1 MTMTRSA
8 KRAGS
13 ERGSVEARSPNADV
27 GRWIIWGTGEAP
39 EIQDARPGPDVA
51 MEMARESDPRWWDR
65 PDRWIVIV
73 DGGESR
79 ADELVADLP
88 EARGYAPYLAAGR
101 DEEAPDAPMR
111 GTLRSDVAPRRKA
124 EPR

>member
-1 MTMTRSA
+1 MTRSA

-27 GRWIIWGTGEAP
+27 GRWIVWGTGEPPVVDGA
-39 EIQDARPGPDVA
+39 QPGPDVA
-51 MEMARESDPRWWDR
+51 MEMAREHDPAWWDHA
-65 PDRWIVIV
+65 DRWVVIV
-73 DGGESR
+73 DGEESR
-79 ADELVADLP
+79 ADELVAELP
-88 EARGYAPYLAAGR
+88 EARGFAPYLAAGR
-101 DEEAPDAPMR
+101 DEELPTTPMR